1 MELAAD
7 VAECRGLLFVL
18 QKGRDAPGRPAP
30 GRRKASSS
38 PERKEFHLIGGL
50 ARVLLFPQ
58 RFLPCFLPPPCKGA
72 FGPLSFM
79 RRQFFRKS
87 FPDSRESCKTEAEK
101 PRTLGGAF
109 MGSGKTPILA
119 VDDERMNLR
128 LLQGMLKPF
137 GLEFLSAQSGLEA
150 LSIAKSRDLALIL
163 LDVMMPGMDGFQ
175 VAEALRG
182 DPVTRHIPIIFVTA
196 INKEQKHVFRGY
208 ELGAVD
214 YLFKPVEAE
223 VLCGKVRVFV
233 ELHRQRQ
240 ALEEA
245 SRQLLRSVEELRVSK
260 AALEESELRY
270 RTVADYNHDWESWIG
285 PDGRALYVSPS
296 CERISGYPPGVFQED
311 SEFLHTIVAPDDR
324 DTIRRFLGDSRAET
338 LDFRIRNR
346 DGEQRWLN
354 VVRREIPG
362 RENGGSLGWRLS
374 MRDITARKEAELQ
387 LRHLALHDPL
397 TGLANRTLL
406 LDRTSLAL
414 ERLKRGRKNMA
425 GLVFLDLDRFKVVN
439 DSLGH
444 ARGDLLLVEV
454 ARRIQAC
461 VRGVDLVAR
470 FGGDEFILLLEE
482 LESPR
487 EAIHVAK
494 RVRDAMRKPFVIDG
508 HEITTSA
515 SLGLVLAVDGDV
527 GAEELI
533 RHANIA
539 MYKAKE
545 SGKNRF
551 HVFNERMLEQAVAA
565 LRLENDLRRAIRR
578 GEFHLAFQPIVSLG
592 DGRLGGFET
601 LLRWNHP
608 RRGAVSPADFIPVAE
623 ETGMII
629 ELGQW
634 VLDQACGVMR
644 RWQQAN
650 SHAGNLSLAVNVSAR
665 QFAKSGLAD
674 DVLRAVGVSGLAPES
689 LKLEITETA
698 IMDNPRNSVQKLH
711 RLRQDGI
718 RFSIDDF
725 GTGYSSLGYLQKF
738 PLDDLK
744 IDLSFVRVMES
755 SAENLEIVRTIIGL
769 AHNLGLSV
777 VAEGIESA
785 AQRNILAELGCEYG
799 QGYLFSRA
807 VPEAEAEAWV
817 RSGERFSEAGRPRTG
832 NA

>member
-1 MELAAD
+1 MAND
-7 VAECRGLLFVL
+7 
-18 QKGRDAPGRPAP
+18 
-30 GRRKASSS
+30 
-38 PERKEFHLIGGL
+38 
-50 ARVLLFPQ
+50 
-58 RFLPCFLPPPCKGA
+58 
-72 FGPLSFM
+72 
-79 RRQFFRKS
+79 
-87 FPDSRESCKTEAEK
+87 
-101 PRTLGGAF
+101 
-109 MGSGKTPILA
+109 KTPILA

-137 GLEFLSAQSGLEA
+137 GLEFLSAQSGPEA
-150 LSIAKSRDLALIL
+150 LAIAKSKDLALIL

-175 VAEALRG
+175 VAEALRD
-182 DPVTRHIPIIFVTA
+182 DPATRHIPIIFVTA
-196 INKEQKHVFRGY
+196 INKEQQHVFRGY

-233 ELHRQRQ
+233 ELHRQRR
-240 ALEEA
+240 ALEDA
-245 SRQLLRSVEELRVSK
+245 SRKLLRNVEELKASK
-260 AALEESELRY
+260 VALEESELRY

-285 PDGRALYVSPS
+285 ADGRALYVSPS
-296 CERISGYPPGVFQED
+296 CERISGYPPQAFQD
-311 SEFLHTIVAPDDR
+311 DPEFLHGIVAAEDR
-324 DTIRRFLGDSRAET
+324 DTVRRFLGDSRAET
-338 LDFRIRNR
+338 LDFRIRNS

-354 VVRREIPG
+354 VVRREVPG
-362 RENGGSLGWRLS
+362 PEKGASLGWRLS

-406 LDRTSLAL
+406 LDRAGLAL
-414 ERLKRGRKNMA
+414 ERLKRGRGRVA
-425 GLVFLDLDRFKVVN
+425 GLVFLDLDRFKIIN

-454 ARRIQAC
+454 GRRILGC
-461 VRGVDLVAR
+461 VRGMDLVAR
-470 FGGDEFILLLEE
+470 FGGDEFILLLED

-487 EAIHVAK
+487 EAIQVAK
-494 RVRDAMRKPFVIDG
+494 RVRDAMRKPFLIDG

-515 SLGLVLAVDGDV
+515 SLGLALADSDGV

-545 SGKNRF
+545 GGKNRF

-565 LRLENDLRRAIRR
+565 LRLENDLRRAMRR
-578 GEFHLAFQPIVSLG
+578 GEFHLAFQPIVSLR

-601 LLRWNHP
+601 LLRWTHP
-608 RRGAVSPADFIPVAE
+608 RRGPVSPADFIPVAE

-629 ELGQW
+629 DLGQW

-644 RWQQAN
+644 GWQK
-650 SHAGNLSLAVNVSAR
+650 AGGRAGELSLAVNVSAR
-665 QFAKSGLAD
+665 QFAKPGLAE
-674 DVLRAVGVSGLAPES
+674 DVLRAVNCSGLTPES

-755 SAENLEIVRTIIGL
+755 SPENLEIVRTIIGL

-777 VAEGIESA
+777 VAEGIESET
-785 AQRNILAELGCEYG
+785 QRDILADLGCEYG
-799 QGYLFSRA
+799 QGYLFSRP

-817 RSGERFSEAGRPRTG
+817 RKSGRFNGSGRPRTG
-832 NA
+832 SA